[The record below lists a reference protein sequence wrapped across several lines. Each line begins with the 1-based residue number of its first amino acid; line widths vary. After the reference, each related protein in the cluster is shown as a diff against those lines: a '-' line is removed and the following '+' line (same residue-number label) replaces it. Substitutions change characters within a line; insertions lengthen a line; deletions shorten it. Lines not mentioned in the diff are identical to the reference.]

1 MKPDL
6 EGKLELWSHGM
17 YSPWD
22 IMLQLTTGLCVPLN
36 VYSANLVHDYGC

>member
-17 YSPWD
+17 YSPGD
-22 IMLQLTTGLCVPLN
+22 IALQLTGLCVPLN
-36 VYSANLVHDYGC
+36 VYSANLVQDYGC